1 MATFSDGGSQQSS
14 TVTKLIVNEQSYSA
28 SSNSS
33 FVAWELTMTVGG
45 YNFSNWSV
53 TSKVWLDDELI
64 YNKSKQTSIGKN
76 STVTL
81 ASGTKTIYH
90 NENGKK
96 TINCKAETSTST
108 SASYL
113 PGKATPSGI
122 LKLTDIARKSYI
134 DLNTWSTEA
143 RPVEQEIIMNI
154 IKPNDNYYNKLVITT
169 LQDQNTALVTRLDIP
184 SGEYEFQFTQNELNN
199 KIYPIMTSNERILT
213 VQLITYTN
221 SSMNEVVGQ
230 QSTWY
235 MATITNADPLFS
247 NFSFEDSGG
256 ITNDSNILTYE
267 LTGSHDKIIP
277 NYSKLKVTIPVE
289 KKAVGQK
296 GATIDG
302 YIIADKSVSYS
313 STADIVYEIEKY
325 PNESITVSAVDSR
338 GNSKSITKLFGDNLI
353 NYTDIAVMEQALF
366 RDTGTGEE
374 TTLSFGGNW
383 WPANFGGANGGG
395 VLNEITATYRYRI
408 AGTSDWTNGTST
420 LVIDTSTFGK
430 FSCEQNIV
438 GDTADGFDIANSYE
452 VEVTI
457 QDKLSKK
464 PLTFPLIAGKPA
476 IAVYKNNIAL
486 GSQYDESK
494 TEYPIQLNS
503 KSCYRNN
510 EIATY
515 PVGSVYISST
525 NENPGSKLGGTW
537 ELIDKGFKDTYE
549 NYEDTVFTKTSN
561 ISSCQLALTRS
572 SKTIRIRLNMTS
584 ATTLND
590 TTKVLLTI
598 DWEKLGL
605 TRLTSGYIQYVGAS
619 DDGNAIFICS
629 IDYNTGDVSVLDVI
643 GKTANEI
650 TEITEGKKLLIDF
663 TFNCYMHYIL
673 DSFCD
678 KFYWKRTA

>member
-14 TVTKLIVNEQSYSA
+14 TITKLTVNEKSYSV
-28 SSNSS
+28 SGNSS
-33 FVAWELTMTVGG
+33 VVEWKLTMSVDSW
-45 YNFSNWSV
+45 NFSGWDV
-53 TSKVWLDDELI
+53 TSKVWLDGELI
-64 YNKSKQTSIGKN
+64 YNKTKQTSIGKN

-81 ASGTKTIYH
+81 ASGTKTVYH
-90 NENGKK
+90 NEDGKK
-96 TINCKAETSTST
+96 TLSCKAKTSTST

-113 PGKATPSGI
+113 PGKATPSGT

-143 RPVEQEIIMNI
+143 RPVEEEIIINI
-154 IKPNDNYYNKLVITT
+154 IKPNDNYYNKLVIST
-169 LQDQNTALVTRLDIP
+169 LQDQNTALATRLDVP
-184 SGEYEFQFTQNELNN
+184 DGEYEFQFTQNELNN
-199 KIYPIMTSNERILT
+199 NIYPIMTSNERVLV

-221 SSMNEVVGQ
+221 SSMNESVGQ

-235 MATITNADPLFS
+235 RGTITNADPVFS

-256 ITNDSNILTYE
+256 VTNDSDILTYE

-289 KKAVGQK
+289 NKAVGQK
-296 GATIDG
+296 GASIDG
-302 YIIADKSVSYS
+302 YIIADKSVNYS
-313 STADIVYEIEKY
+313 STDDVVYEIEKY
-325 PNESITVSAVDSR
+325 PNKSITVSAVDSR

-353 NYTDIAVMEQALF
+353 NYTDIAVMEQSLI

-374 TTLSFGGNW
+374 TTLSFSGDW
-383 WPANFGGANGGG
+383 WSANFGGANGGG

-408 AGTSDWTNGTST
+408 AGTSDWIDGTST

-438 GDTADGFDIANSYE
+438 GDTANGFDIANSYE
-452 VEVTI
+452 VEVTV

-464 PLTFPLIAGKPA
+464 PLAFPLIAGKPA

-486 GSQYDESK
+486 GAQYDESK
-494 TEYPIQLNS
+494 TEYPIQLNANAS
-503 KSCYRNN
+503 YRNN

-515 PVGSVYISST
+515 PVGSIYVSNT

-537 ELIDKGFKDTYE
+537 ELIDKEFKSYADS
-549 NYEDTVFTKTSN
+549 SN
-561 ISSCQLALTRS
+561 NFFSADSTNCELNSCYYTRS
-572 SKTIRIRLNMTS
+572 GHSIQIRLNYTNKVSLGDTNLVLGTFDFDELGVTS
-584 ATTLND
+584 FPYSLYNLIGATDGGNA
-590 TTKVLLTI
+590 LLTTYI
-598 DWEKLGL
+598 NYSTGVL
-605 TRLTSGYIQYVGAS
+605 THAESTSTVSTNNSCYLLFEVALT
-619 DDGNAIFICS
+619 
-629 IDYNTGDVSVLDVI
+629 YNR
-643 GKTANEI
+643 
-650 TEITEGKKLLIDF
+650 
-663 TFNCYMHYIL
+663 ML

>member
-14 TVTKLIVNEQSYSA
+14 TITKLTVNEKSYSV

-33 FVAWELTMTVGG
+33 VVEWKLTMSVDSW
-45 YNFSNWSV
+45 NFSGWDV
-53 TSKVWLDDELI
+53 TSKVWLDGELI
-64 YNKSKQTSIGKN
+64 YNKTKQTSIGKN

-90 NENGKK
+90 NDNGKK

-113 PGKATPSGI
+113 PGKATPSGT

-154 IKPNDNYYNKLVITT
+154 IKPNDNYYNKLVIST
-169 LQDQNTALVTRLDIP
+169 LQDQNTALATRLDVP
-184 SGEYEFQFTQNELNN
+184 DGEYEFQFTQNELNN
-199 KIYPIMTSNERILT
+199 NIYPIMTSNERVLV

-221 SSMNEVVGQ
+221 SSMNESVGQ

-235 MATITNADPLFS
+235 RGTIINADPVFS

-256 ITNDSNILTYE
+256 VTNDSNTLTYE

-277 NYSKLKVTIPVE
+277 SYSKLKVTIPVE
-289 KKAVGQK
+289 NKAVGQK
-296 GATIDG
+296 GASIDG
-302 YIIADKSVSYS
+302 YIIANKSVNYS
-313 STADIVYEIEKY
+313 STADVVYEIEKY

-366 RDTGTGEE
+366 RDTGVGEE
-374 TTLSFGGNW
+374 TTLSFSGDW
-383 WPANFGGANGGG
+383 WQANFGGANGGG

-408 AGTSDWTNGTST
+408 AGTSDWTTGTST

-438 GDTADGFDIANSYE
+438 GDTANGFDIANSYE
-452 VEVTI
+452 IEVTI

-464 PLTFPLIAGKPA
+464 PLKFPLIAGKPA

-486 GSQYDESK
+486 GGQYDESK
-494 TEYPIQLNS
+494 IEYPIQLNADTNVDKNFTINKRKIYPNDNIICVTNSALYELTQTNVYEQIQNLVIENQLGSDLSLVDNAIVIGEGIS
-503 KSCYRNN
+503 KILVNFSLTYDGVGGVGAKFIRLSKNEVDNGYRML
-510 EIATY
+510 
-515 PVGSVYISST
+515 
-525 NENPGSKLGGTW
+525 SK
-537 ELIDKGFKDTYE
+537 
-549 NYEDTVFTKTSN
+549 SN
-561 ISSCQLALTRS
+561 IS
-572 SKTIRIRLNMTS
+572 
-584 ATTLND
+584 
-590 TTKVLLTI
+590 
-598 DWEKLGL
+598 
-605 TRLTSGYIQYVGAS
+605 TSGTQNYR
-619 DDGNAIFICS
+619 IFMNS
-629 IDYNTGDVSVLDVI
+629 GDV
-643 GKTANEI
+643 
-650 TEITEGKKLLIDF
+650 LIDVVKGDKIMLF
-663 TFNCYMHYIL
+663 VYGTAGDTIPRNTFNYFI
-673 DSFCD
+673 FTV
-678 KFYWKRTA
+678 RAVA

>member
-14 TVTKLIVNEQSYSA
+14 TVTKLIVNEQSYST

-33 FVAWELTMTVGG
+33 VVAWELTMTVDD

-53 TSKVWLDDELI
+53 TSKVWLDGELI
-64 YNKSKQTSIGKN
+64 YNKSKQTTIGKN

-90 NENGKK
+90 DDNGKK
-96 TINCKAETSTST
+96 TISCKAETSTST

-113 PGKATPSGI
+113 PGKATPNGT

-134 DLNTWSTEA
+134 DLNTWSTKA

-154 IKPNDNYYNKLVITT
+154 IKPNDNYYNKLIITT
-169 LQDQNTALVTRLDIP
+169 LQDQNTALATRLNIP
-184 SGEYEFQFTQNELNN
+184 DGEYEFQFTQTELTNN
-199 KIYPIMTSNERILT
+199 IYPIMTSNERILV

-221 SSMNEVVGQ
+221 SSMNEVIGQ
-230 QSTWY
+230 QNTWY
-235 MATITNADPLFS
+235 RGSITNADPIFS

-289 KKAVGQK
+289 NKAVGQK
-296 GATIDG
+296 EATIDG
-302 YIIADKSVSYS
+302 YIIANKSVNYS
-313 STADIVYEIEKY
+313 STADVVYEIEKY

-353 NYTDIAVMEQALF
+353 NYTDIAVMEQSLI

-374 TTLSFGGNW
+374 TTLSFSGNW

-395 VLNEITATYRYRI
+395 VLNEITAIYRYRI
-408 AGTSDWTNGTST
+408 AGTSDWTIGTST

-438 GDTADGFDIANSYE
+438 GDTANGFDIANSYE

-476 IAVYKNNIAL
+476 IAVYKNNISL
-486 GSQYDESK
+486 GGQYDESK
-494 TEYPIQLNS
+494 IEYPIQLNAN
-503 KSCYRNN
+503 SCYRNN

-515 PVGSVYISST
+515 PIGSIYVSNT

-537 ELIDKGFKDTYE
+537 ELVDKEFSNIYTSSIGFEPSSNIKNATAAFSRSGHTIILNLAFTTNTELTDTTVLLGTI
-549 NYEDTVFTKTSN
+549 NYEEIGVS
-561 ISSCQLALTRS
+561 
-572 SKTIRIRLNMTS
+572 
-584 ATTLND
+584 
-590 TTKVLLTI
+590 
-598 DWEKLGL
+598 
-605 TRLTSGYIQYVGAS
+605 RLTSNSRAVGFCDS
-619 DDGNAIFICS
+619 GN
-629 IDYNTGDVSVLDVI
+629 SVLMLVAHYSSGELNCVDVV
-643 GKTANEI
+643 GSSSVAQDLTCYA
-650 TEITEGKKLLIDF
+650 
-663 TFNCYMHYIL
+663 TFPFQFVSDYML
-673 DSFCD
+673 DEACD